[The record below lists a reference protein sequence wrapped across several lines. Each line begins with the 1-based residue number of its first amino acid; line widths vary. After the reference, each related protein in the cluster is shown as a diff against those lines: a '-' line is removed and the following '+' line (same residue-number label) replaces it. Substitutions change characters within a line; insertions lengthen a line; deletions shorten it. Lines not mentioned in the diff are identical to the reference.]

1 MRKLIRATFLVSTM
15 CAVAVSALAI
25 ASINSLDAVPAQATA
40 AINSLL
46 SNPTLRSGYDTT
58 EATVGSIS
66 RIVTTAIAG
75 IDSLLS
81 NPTLRSGYD
90 TTEAT
95 VGSISRIVTTSGPVR
110 PWTTVQIGSQLSGQ
124 IRRVLA
130 DFNSDVKEGDILAEL
145 DARMFEARVEQAE
158 ADLAMARAALASQQA
173 TLLKAEAVLD
183 EAEQSRGRQRV
194 LSQKGVTTQA
204 SLDTIVRDTRV
215 AEAEIAITRA
225 QIENAQANVKQREAL
240 LNQARIDLDRTRI
253 SSPINGTVVS
263 RTVDIGQTVA
273 ASLQAPELFR
283 IAQDLRSIYIEAQ
296 ANEADVGAIA
306 QGNPATFTVDT
317 YPGRLFEGRVAQVRL
332 APNEVQS
339 VVTYSVVIEASN
351 ADLKLF
357 PGMTANVRIETARHD
372 DVLRIPAEAMRFK
385 PPGAATKAEGTGGRS
400 DGRERDLE
408 RLKELL
414 KLTDDQVKAVSAALT
429 KHPGRR
435 QPDSADL
442 GSTDE
447 THAQPEKA
455 ATKAG
460 DRSSD
465 RIEAA
470 LLPLLTTEQQRTF
483 ETWKAKRDA
492 TRPAT
497 VYVLGLD
504 GQPEMRTI
512 RIGLSDS
519 RFAEVVSGPLKAADA
534 LIVRAHKETVR

>member
-15 CAVAVSALAI
+15 CAAAVSALAI
-25 ASINSLDAVPAQATA
+25 ASINSLDAVPARATA
-40 AINSLL
+40 GINSLL
-46 SNPTLRSGYDTT
+46 SNPTLRSGYDTA

-81 NPTLRSGYD
+81 NPTLRPGYD

-145 DARMFEARVEQAE
+145 DASMFEARVEQAE

-215 AEAEIAITRA
+215 AEAGIAITRA
-225 QIENAQANVKQREAL
+225 QIENAQANVTQREAL

-296 ANEADVGAIA
+296 VNEADVGAIA

-317 YPGRLFEGRVAQVRL
+317 FPGRLFEGRVAQVRL

-357 PGMTANVRIETARHD
+357 PGMTANVHIETARHD
-372 DVLRIPAEAMRFK
+372 DVLRIPMEALRFK
-385 PPGAATKAEGTGGRS
+385 PGAAVKTERTDGRS
-400 DGRERDLE
+400 DGRERETE

-414 KLTDDQVKAVSAALT
+414 KLTDDQVDAVNATLT
-429 KHPGRR
+429 KRSGQR
-435 QPDSADL
+435 QSDRADL
-442 GSTDE
+442 ASPDE
-447 THAQPEKA
+447 TNAQPEKA
-455 ATKAG
+455 AAKAG
-460 DRSSD
+460 DRSSGQT
-465 RIEAA
+465 EAA
-470 LLPLLTTEQQRTF
+470 LLPLLTSEQQHRF
-483 ETWKAKRDA
+483 ETWKAKHDA
-492 TRPAT
+492 ARPAT

-504 GQPEMRTI
+504 GQPERRAI

-519 RFAEVVSGPLKAADA
+519 RFAEVVSGPLKATDA
-534 LIVRAHKETVR
+534 LIIRAHKETVR

>member
-1 MRKLIRATFLVSTM
+1 MRRLNKLTLLVSAV
-15 CAVAVSALAI
+15 CAVAAPALAI
-25 ASINSLDAVPAQATA
+25 AN
-40 AINSLL
+40 INSLL
-46 SNPTLRSGYDTT
+46 SNPTLRSGYD
-58 EATVGSIS
+58 A
-66 RIVTTAIAG
+66 A
-75 IDSLLS
+75 
-81 NPTLRSGYD
+81 RSGYD
-90 TTEAT
+90 AAEAAVGSILNSIRPPRPSGYAIAEAT

-145 DARMFEARVEQAE
+145 DATMFEARVDQAE
-158 ADLAMARAALASQQA
+158 ADLAMARAALAGQQA
-173 TLLKAEAVLD
+173 TLVKAEAVLH
-183 EAEQSRGRQRV
+183 EAEQSRGRQQA
-194 LSQKGVTTQA
+194 LSQRGVTSQA

-215 AEAEIAITRA
+215 AEAEIAVTRA

-296 ANEADVGAIA
+296 VNEADVGAIA

-372 DVLRIPAEAMRFK
+372 DVLRIPAEALRFK
-385 PPGAATKAEGTGGRS
+385 PSGAAATAEGTDSRS
-400 DGRERDLE
+400 GGRERETE

-414 KLTDDQVKAVSAALT
+414 KLTDDQVNTASAALT
-429 KHPGRR
+429 KRSGQR
-435 QPDSADL
+435 QSDRADL
-442 GSTDE
+442 ISPDE
-447 THAQPEKA
+447 TNAQPEKA
-455 ATKAG
+455 EAKAG
-460 DRSSD
+460 DRPSD

-470 LLPLLTTEQQRTF
+470 LLPLLTTEQRRTF
-483 ETWKAKRDA
+483 EAWKAKRDA

-512 RIGLSDS
+512 RVGFSDS

-534 LIVRAHKETVR
+534 LIVRAHKEPTR

>member
-1 MRKLIRATFLVSTM
+1 MRKLNRLTFLVSIA
-15 CAVAVSALAI
+15 CAVAVPALAI
-25 ASINSLDAVPAQATA
+25 ADINSLGAVSAQAVA
-40 AINSLL
+40 GINSLVAVSARAIASINSLL
-46 SNPTLRSGYDTT
+46 SNPTLRSDY
-58 EATVGSIS
+58 
-66 RIVTTAIAG
+66 
-75 IDSLLS
+75 
-81 NPTLRSGYD
+81 Y

-158 ADLAMARAALASQQA
+158 ADLAMARAAVASQQA
-173 TLLKAEAVLD
+173 TLVKAEAVLH
-183 EAEQSRGRQRV
+183 EAEQSRGRQQA
-194 LSQKGVTTQA
+194 LSQKGITAQA
-204 SLDTIVRDTRV
+204 SLDTIVRDTHV
-215 AEAEIAITRA
+215 AEAEIEITRA

-240 LNQARIDLDRTRI
+240 LNQARIDLERTRI

-296 ANEADVGAIA
+296 VNEADVGAIA

-317 YPGRLFEGRVAQVRL
+317 YPGRLFEGKVAQVRL

-372 DVLRIPAEAMRFK
+372 GVLRIPAEALRFK
-385 PPGAATKAEGTGGRS
+385 PPGAAAKAKGTDNRS
-400 DGRERDLE
+400 DGRKDETE
-408 RLKELL
+408 RLKGLL

-429 KHPGRR
+429 KRPGRR
-435 QPDSADL
+435 QSDNADL
-442 GSTDE
+442 TFPDE
-447 THAQPEKA
+447 TNAQPEKA
-455 ATKAG
+455 AAKAG
-460 DRSSD
+460 DRSRE

-470 LLPLLTTEQQRTF
+470 LLPLLTAEQQRTF
-483 ETWKAKRDA
+483 ETWKTKRDA
-492 TRPAT
+492 ARPAT
-497 VYVLGLD
+497 VYVLGPD

-519 RFAEVVSGPLKAADA
+519 RFAEVVSGPLKVTDA
-534 LIVRAHKETVR
+534 LIVRAHKEIVQ